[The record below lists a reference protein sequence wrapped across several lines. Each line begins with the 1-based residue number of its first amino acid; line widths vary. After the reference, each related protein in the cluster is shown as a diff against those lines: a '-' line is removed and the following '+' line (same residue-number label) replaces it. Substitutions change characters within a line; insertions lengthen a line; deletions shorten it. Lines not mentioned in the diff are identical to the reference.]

1 MTTTVLTVLRI
12 AAAAAF
18 LIVGLLA
25 MGAWISGRERRRGYL
40 ALALG
45 CLGLLALGTP
55 IEPLVGHRAIE
66 GSVTIVLLMASAA
79 GLLLYRNSVVRLPR
93 LGAVLATVALVGS
106 TALAFAS
113 GLPWTASSASRTS
126 LQQTVADVLIAV
138 WCVCVLEPSYR
149 LFRLAGGLPRVQRAR
164 MRSLGI
170 GYAILAGVL
179 LVGVVVAG
187 RVDNTT
193 ASIVLEA
200 VALVCVPP
208 FYLSFAP
215 PRMLRRLWRQTEQE
229 DLTRAT
235 HDLLLYSPDRKTLA
249 RGGLDWAVRLV
260 GGRGGL
266 VADGDSE
273 LLALQGMSEPE
284 ARELLADRR
293 LRQGSSAP
301 LVGPDGRTAIVEH
314 LPIQSGSGLLVVVS
328 GSLSPAFGSDEAEWL
343 HGYAAAL
350 AIALDRV
357 RIAEMAG
364 QTEAELR
371 SARDLAEEANR
382 AKSEFLSRMSHELRT
397 PLTAMIGFA
406 ELLLLERLGE
416 VQKRHVQTILKAGD
430 HLLALINDILDIARI
445 EEGRLTMSPEPVR
458 VSSLVREVIELV
470 KPMLT
475 DREVTVTA
483 DGVPPE
489 LSVIADNQRL
499 KQVLLNL
506 VTNAVK
512 YNRRGGRV
520 DIAASAGHHNARISV
535 ADSGPGLGEE
545 ELARLFEPFERLSA
559 ATSDVEGTGLGL
571 TLSKSLME
579 AMAGRIG
586 VESTSG
592 KGSTF
597 WVELP
602 LLAGPTADGAHST
615 DGAASSGDAASKE
628 ARLTGVVLYVEDNLS
643 NVRLVEGIVAR
654 RPGVRL
660 LAAMQG
666 RIALDLAR
674 QHRPD
679 LILMDVHIPD
689 MDGAELLHRF
699 AAEPATASVPVVV
712 ISADATPHQAERL
725 LAAGAREY
733 LTKPIRVTT
742 LLAALDRNLGPVPV
756 AAEPEG

>member
-1 MTTTVLTVLRI
+1 
-12 AAAAAF
+12 
-18 LIVGLLA
+18 
-25 MGAWISGRERRRGYL
+25 
-40 ALALG
+40 
-45 CLGLLALGTP
+45 
-55 IEPLVGHRAIE
+55 
-66 GSVTIVLLMASAA
+66 
-79 GLLLYRNSVVRLPR
+79 
-93 LGAVLATVALVGS
+93 
-106 TALAFAS
+106 
-113 GLPWTASSASRTS
+113 
-126 LQQTVADVLIAV
+126 
-138 WCVCVLEPSYR
+138 
-149 LFRLAGGLPRVQRAR
+149 
-164 MRSLGI
+164 
-170 GYAILAGVL
+170 
-179 LVGVVVAG
+179 
-187 RVDNTT
+187 
-193 ASIVLEA
+193 
-200 VALVCVPP
+200 
-208 FYLSFAP
+208 
-215 PRMLRRLWRQTEQE
+215 
-229 DLTRAT
+229 
-235 HDLLLYSPDRKTLA
+235 
-249 RGGLDWAVRLV
+249 
-260 GGRGGL
+260 
-266 VADGDSE
+266 
-273 LLALQGMSEPE
+273 
-284 ARELLADRR
+284 
-293 LRQGSSAP
+293 
-301 LVGPDGRTAIVEH
+301 
-314 LPIQSGSGLLVVVS
+314 
-328 GSLSPAFGSDEAEWL
+328 
-343 HGYAAAL
+343 
-350 AIALDRV
+350 
-357 RIAEMAG
+357 
-364 QTEAELR
+364 
-371 SARDLAEEANR
+371 
-382 AKSEFLSRMSHELRT
+382 
-397 PLTAMIGFA
+397 
-406 ELLLLERLGE
+406 
-416 VQKRHVQTILKAGD
+416 
-430 HLLALINDILDIARI
+430 
-445 EEGRLTMSPEPVR
+445 
-458 VSSLVREVIELV
+458 